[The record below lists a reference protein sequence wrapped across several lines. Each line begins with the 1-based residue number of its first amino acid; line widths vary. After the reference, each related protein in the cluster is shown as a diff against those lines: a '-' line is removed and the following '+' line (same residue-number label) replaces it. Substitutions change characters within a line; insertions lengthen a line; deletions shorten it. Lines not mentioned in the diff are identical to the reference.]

1 MVYKKLYIN
10 LIVRIILITLT
21 GFLLALTWFS
31 SKDFVIMANILFLI
45 IIQVILL
52 IRYMNRL
59 NQDIYN
65 FFSAVQN
72 DDSSI
77 VYERM
82 APDKSFVKLYRCF
95 DEVNNRIHELKIETV
110 SQNLYMQNLIEHIG
124 IGLLSF
130 NSKGQIELF
139 NSSARKLLK
148 ISSASHIDK
157 FSRIDPSLPGLLR
170 ELKPGSPRLINLKVE
185 NELLKVA
192 VRLSL
197 FKVENDEI
205 RLVSFQNIKNEL
217 EDNELDSYH
226 KLIRILTHEIM
237 NSTGPILSSI
247 KTIRE
252 FITDGEKGKTK
263 NLKDIDQ
270 ELLDDIVKGLEIVEE
285 RSIGLS
291 DFVKKFRDLT
301 LLPKPKFT
309 DVDVKELIIN
319 IKKLMNAECKNRGVE
334 LNVETQEPGIQVAID
349 QKLIEQVIINLINNS
364 LQAFKN
370 QSEKSILLKTYSKD
384 REKTV
389 IEIIDNGPGM
399 DEDTLEKVFIPFFTT
414 KEDGSGIGLSLSRQI
429 MRLHNGKISIRS
441 NPGVET
447 TVTLEF

>member
-1 MVYKKLYIN
+1 
-10 LIVRIILITLT
+10 
-21 GFLLALTWFS
+21 
-31 SKDFVIMANILFLI
+31 
-45 IIQVILL
+45 
-52 IRYMNRL
+52 
-59 NQDIYN
+59 
-65 FFSAVQN
+65 
-72 DDSSI
+72 
-77 VYERM
+77 
-82 APDKSFVKLYRCF
+82 
-95 DEVNNRIHELKIETV
+95 
-110 SQNLYMQNLIEHIG
+110 MQNLIEHIG

-130 NSKGQIELF
+130 NLKGQIELF
-139 NSSARKLLK
+139 NSAARNLLK
-148 ISSASHIDK
+148 VSSAGHIDK
-157 FSRIDPSLPGLLR
+157 FSRIDPSLPDLLR
-170 ELKPGSPRLINLKVE
+170 NIKPRSTQLINLKID

-192 VRLSL
+192 IRVSL
-197 FKVENDEI
+197 FKFEKEAI

-263 NLKDIDQ
+263 DLKDIDQ

-291 DFVKKFRDLT
+291 DFVRKFRDLT

-309 DVDVKELIIN
+309 NVDVKEMVVN
-319 IKKLMNAECKNRGVE
+319 IKKLMNAECMNRGVDLKAE
-334 LNVETQEPGIQVAID
+334 ITGPDTQVAID

-370 QSEKSILLKTYSKD
+370 QEVKSILLKKYSKD
-384 REKTV
+384 HERTV

-414 KEDGSGIGLSLSRQI
+414 KEGGSGIGLSLSRQI

-441 NPGVET
+441 NPGIET
-447 TVTLEF
+447 IATLEF

>member
-1 MVYKKLYIN
+1 MVYNKLYIN
-10 LIVRIILITLT
+10 LIIRIILITLT

-31 SKDFVIMANILFLI
+31 SKDFVIMLNILFLI

-59 NQDIYN
+59 NHDIYN

-95 DEVNNRIHELKIETV
+95 DEINNRIHELKIETV
-110 SQNLYMQNLIEHIG
+110 SRNLYMQNLIEHIG

-130 NSKGQIELF
+130 NLKGQIELF
-139 NSSARKLLK
+139 NSAARNLLK
-148 ISSASHIDK
+148 VSSAGHIDK
-157 FSRIDPSLPGLLR
+157 FSRIDPSLPELLR
-170 ELKPGSPRLINLKVE
+170 NIKPGSTQLINLKID

-192 VRLSL
+192 IRVSL
-197 FKVENDEI
+197 FKFEKEEI

-247 KTIRE
+247 KTIKE
-252 FITDGEKGKTK
+252 FITDEEKGKTK
-263 NLKDIDQ
+263 DLKDIDQ

-291 DFVKKFRDLT
+291 EFVRKFRDLT

-309 DVDVKELIIN
+309 DVDVKEMVMN
-319 IKKLMNAECKNRGVE
+319 IKKLMNAECMNRGVDLKAE
-334 LNVETQEPGIQVAID
+334 ITGPDIQVAID

-364 LQAFKN
+364 LQAFKS
-370 QSEKSILLKTYSKD
+370 QAIKSILLKITDPVWTKIPSKKYLFLFLPPKKVA
-384 REKTV
+384 RVLASVYPVRLCGCIMEKY
-389 IEIIDNGPGM
+389 
-399 DEDTLEKVFIPFFTT
+399 
-414 KEDGSGIGLSLSRQI
+414 LSEVTRVLKQLRHWNFN
-429 MRLHNGKISIRS
+429 LHRI
-441 NPGVET
+441 
-447 TVTLEF
+447 